1 MFQNIVSVL
10 SGRVLSLLLSA
21 ASSVLLARYLG
32 SLELGRYAALYA
44 YLTLFVW
51 LGTLGL
57 DQILTREAARHRAE
71 AASILMTGA
80 LLGLVF
86 CGVTSVLA
94 LLFAPAVG
102 YTGQLRWLLVLA
114 AVDLL
119 ILTPIKYP
127 ALVFQV
133 DLRQW
138 YGVSIGL
145 FRQLTWLGVIIVCA
159 LWKASLTWVIA
170 GRLFCSV
177 IEAVLILAVSFRFF
191 LGPWRFLS
199 GQVRTLLA
207 HSAPLAFTVLA
218 VNVYHRIDQV
228 LLHTLVSD
236 QELGYYVSAVN
247 LTEVFSALP
256 VAVMASLFPILSQFH
271 KDEDRFQRYVG
282 FSFRY
287 LVTAA
292 FGLCLLVTLMAHE
305 VIYILYGPAL
315 QSATSMLA
323 VLIWSEGAVFFS
335 VVMNTALI
343 AGNLQ
348 KLTLVPS
355 ISGAAINVGL
365 NLVMI
370 PLWGGL
376 GVAWATSISYTF
388 AGVFAYLL
396 FPSARPITRLG
407 LRTFLISAALAAV
420 LVGAL
425 LPLGLHVIV
434 KLLLGALAYLSGI
447 WFMGLLNREDLDR
460 AWAITGKRV
469 LSMRSGAG

>member
-1 MFQNIVSVL
+1 MTANLADKNRPAGPLQHRVFQNIVSVL

-51 LGTLGL
+51 LGTFGL
-57 DQILTREAARHRAE
+57 DQILTREASRHRAE

-127 ALVFQV
+127 ALVFRV

-177 IEAVLILAVSFRFF
+177 LLTCLIF
-191 LGPWRFLS
+191 
-199 GQVRTLLA
+199 
-207 HSAPLAFTVLA
+207 
-218 VNVYHRIDQV
+218 
-228 LLHTLVSD
+228 
-236 QELGYYVSAVN
+236 
-247 LTEVFSALP
+247 
-256 VAVMASLFPILSQFH
+256 
-271 KDEDRFQRYVG
+271 
-282 FSFRY
+282 
-287 LVTAA
+287 
-292 FGLCLLVTLMAHE
+292 
-305 VIYILYGPAL
+305 
-315 QSATSMLA
+315 
-323 VLIWSEGAVFFS
+323 
-335 VVMNTALI
+335 
-343 AGNLQ
+343 
-348 KLTLVPS
+348 
-355 ISGAAINVGL
+355 
-365 NLVMI
+365 
-370 PLWGGL
+370 
-376 GVAWATSISYTF
+376 
-388 AGVFAYLL
+388 
-396 FPSARPITRLG
+396 
-407 LRTFLISAALAAV
+407 
-420 LVGAL
+420 
-425 LPLGLHVIV
+425 
-434 KLLLGALAYLSGI
+434 
-447 WFMGLLNREDLDR
+447 
-460 AWAITGKRV
+460 
-469 LSMRSGAG
+469 